1 MAVVNGPSLLMDF
14 TTSGPLGRC
23 ARSRRA
29 GPEEAEPGGGQ
40 RAALTELISRFGSI
54 ARPRCVFAGRSA
66 G

>member
-1 MAVVNGPSLLMDF
+1 MDF

-54 ARPRCVFAGRSA
+54 ARPRCVFAGGSA

>member
-1 MAVVNGPSLLMDF
+1 VAVVNGPSLLMDF

-29 GPEEAEPGGGQ
+29 GPEEAEPGGQ

-54 ARPRCVFAGRSA
+54 ARPRCVFAGGSA